1 MGTIH
6 FISGHKYLQLAMV
19 SSFFF
24 QADVPILLHFNK
36 VQFRIC
42 VLYKIW
48 SGDSQIIRVARTIS
62 YVIQGRRANKPFGSQ
77 MEIIDLLFHKQFSS
91 SWRSAYFCF
100 GLSSQLSSWWLIVSH
115 IPDVFQ
121 AECRFKM
128 ILTEYKK
135 IRAGAHWYA
144 EEDSSGQLSSEAS
157 VRQKERD
164 LEVKKEKNIYYGWY
178 GLIVVFFPSSPPNR
192 LPALVTSGDA
202 FAFFSGRP
210 SRVFF

>member
-1 MGTIH
+1 M
-6 FISGHKYLQLAMV
+6 
-19 SSFFF
+19 
-24 QADVPILLHFNK
+24 D
-36 VQFRIC
+36 
-42 VLYKIW
+42 
-48 SGDSQIIRVARTIS
+48 
-62 YVIQGRRANKPFGSQ
+62 
-77 MEIIDLLFHKQFSS
+77 IIDLLFHKQFSS

-100 GLSSQLSSWWLIVSH
+100 GLSSQLSSWWLIVSP

-210 SRVFF
+210 LRVFFLKQCHWSEHWYKSWEETATKITRLFPFLQSAGPRPWSVHHIQNDDQGSKYTFKFHHCIGINSIWNC